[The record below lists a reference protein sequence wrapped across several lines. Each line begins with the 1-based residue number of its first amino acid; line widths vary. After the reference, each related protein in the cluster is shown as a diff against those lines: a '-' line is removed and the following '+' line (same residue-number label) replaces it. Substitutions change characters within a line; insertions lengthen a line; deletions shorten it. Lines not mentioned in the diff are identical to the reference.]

1 MVIGIHTLF
10 QLLTI
15 VQMMVIKPS
24 NMLKLLSNKLKTTQ
38 LKVPELRFEF
48 RYL

>member
-10 QLLTI
+10 QLPTT

>member
-10 QLLTI
+10 QLLTT